1 MPAVQHSPFAIPPVA
16 ISNLVVPD
24 DERRVRHDVLRRTHK
39 AVHLLCGYRVFAQ
52 HRLTMTAPIWMAWP
66 PEVHSASL
74 SSGPGPGALLAAAQ
88 EWNALG
94 IEYASAADELATI
107 LASVRAGSWQGPSA
121 QEYAAAHLPYLQWLT
136 ATAARSAV
144 TALQHEAA
152 AVAYTAAL
160 AAMPTLL
167 ELAANHAVHGVLV
180 ATNFFGINTIPI
192 AVNEADYVRMWIQ
205 AAAAM
210 TGYEAVAGVAVA
222 SVPPDQAAPQILNP
236 AAAAGNPV
244 QQAQQIPR
252 QIFQFALR
260 LIGINWDP
268 AAGTLNGIPYASY
281 TVPGQPGYWISRL
294 FLFVQDFQ
302 GLQDWIQLLLT
313 NPVAALQ
320 SLGGITPA
328 QIIVYLV
335 AYPVLAA
342 AIASSPLWSTLAAL
356 PAVAATASVAALA
369 ALAAIPATA
378 PVVAPVLAPVA
389 ATAAAVPTGFA
400 APLAGS
406 VSPAVPAGAPVT
418 TVSTVSTPPPA
429 PPAPAGHT
437 FLPYATGPG
446 SGPGV
451 GPVHRGTGNASA
463 RAKAPA
469 PDSAAAVAAA
479 GARRQARRKARKRR
493 QQGEPQR
500 GYADEFAYLATD
512 SGPETGASDRGAGSF
527 GFAGTVPQA
536 TAQPAGL
543 ITLAGDPFGG
553 GPTLPMIPTTW
564 DADQPEDL

>member
-1 MPAVQHSPFAIPPVA
+1 
-16 ISNLVVPD
+16 
-24 DERRVRHDVLRRTHK
+24 
-39 AVHLLCGYRVFAQ
+39 
-52 HRLTMTAPIWMAWP
+52 MTAPIWMAGP

-107 LASVRAGSWQGPSA
+107 LASVRASWQGPSA

-136 ATAARSAV
+136 STATRSAV

-210 TGYEAVAGVAVA
+210 TGYEAVAGAAVA
-222 SVPPDQAAPQILNP
+222 SVPPEQPAPQILNP
-236 AAAAGNPV
+236 AAAAADPL
-244 QQAQQIPR
+244 QQAQQIPQ

-268 AAGTLNGIPYASY
+268 AVGTLNGIPYASY

-294 FLFVQDFQ
+294 FLFAQDFQ

-335 AYPVLAA
+335 AHPVLAA

-369 ALAAIPATA
+369 ALAAIPAPA

-389 ATAAAVPTGFA
+389 AAAAAVPAGFA
-400 APLAGS
+400 PALAGS

-418 TVSTVSTPPPA
+418 TVSTVSTPPPS
-429 PPAPAGHT
+429 PPAPAGHA
-437 FLPYATGPG
+437 FLPYAIGPG
-446 SGPGV
+446 PGPGV
-451 GPVHRGTGNASA
+451 GPVHRGTGNASV
-463 RAKAPA
+463 RAKAPE
-469 PDSAAAVAAA
+469 PDSAAAAASAAA
-479 GARRQARRKARKRR
+479 RRTARKRR

-512 SGPETGASDRGAGSF
+512 SGAETGASDQGAGSF

-564 DADQPEDL
+564 DAEQPEEL